1 MSRRGA
7 NIYKRKDGRWEAR
20 YVKGRDEEGNI
31 CYGYLYA
38 ASYEEARRRQAEKI
52 AGDGK
57 GRLQAD
63 CLLFEEAAKDWL
75 AVKKLKVKESTYA
88 KYLVNVHRHILPL
101 IGNAPLYQL
110 TTRRLLDMSHQLL
123 EVPLAPKTVRDLL
136 VMVKGIL
143 REAART
149 SEGLFL
155 PPEIVYPPDVRRDLR
170 ILTHSEQ
177 QRLESILCTEI
188 NMDKLGILL
197 CLYTGLRVGEIC
209 ALRWGDICLEESW
222 IRVDRTIQRIQAVQD
237 DDWGRTKVVIQSPK
251 SRTSMRTIPLPSFLT
266 ELLRP
271 FSKESPHTYILTSS
285 TDRYLEPRTYQ
296 NHWKRYLRLADIPD
310 VPFHALRHTFAT
322 RCVEIGFDVKSL
334 SEILGHANVNITLN
348 RYVHASLSLKRQNMN
363 RFSPPV
369 SFTPSK

>member
-1 MSRRGA
+1 MSKRGT

-20 YVKGRDEEGNI
+20 YIKGRDEKGGI

-38 ASYEEARRRQAEKI
+38 SSYEEARRRQAEKI
-52 AGDGK
+52 AGNWK
-57 GRLQAD
+57 EALQ
-63 CLLFEEAAKDWL
+63 LESPLFEKAAKDWL

-101 IGNAPLYQL
+101 IGNTPIDQL
-110 TTRRLLDMSHQLL
+110 TTKRLLDMSHQLL
-123 EVPLAPKTVRDLL
+123 EIPLAPKTVRDLL

-143 REAART
+143 REAARIG
-149 SEGLFL
+149 EGRFL
-155 PPEIVYPPDVRRDLR
+155 PPEIVYPPDMRRELR

-177 QRLESILCTEI
+177 QRLEAILCTEI
-188 NMDKLGILL
+188 SMDKLGILI

-209 ALRWGDICLEESW
+209 ALRWGDICLEKSW

-237 DDWGRTKVVIQSPK
+237 DDWSRTKVVIQSPK
-251 SRTSMRTIPLPSFLT
+251 SRTSRRTIPIPPFLT
-266 ELLRP
+266 ELLSP
-271 FSKESPHTYILTSS
+271 FLQDAPQTYILTGR
-285 TDRYLEPRTYQ
+285 TDHYLEPRTYQ
-296 NHWKRYLRLADIPD
+296 NHLKRYLQLADIPD
-310 VPFHALRHTFAT
+310 IPFHALRHTFAT

-363 RFSPPV
+363 RFSSLM
-369 SFTPSK
+369 SFTPSE